1 MIIALASSLG
11 EVDVGPGV
19 GALLQGMHDACKEQW
34 VFICFVPK
42 EGLEPSPGV
51 SQTGF

>member
-19 GALLQGMHDACKEQW
+19 RALLQGIHDACKEQW
-34 VFICFVPK
+34 VFICFVPRSK
-42 EGLEPSPGV
+42 GG
-51 SQTGF
+51 T